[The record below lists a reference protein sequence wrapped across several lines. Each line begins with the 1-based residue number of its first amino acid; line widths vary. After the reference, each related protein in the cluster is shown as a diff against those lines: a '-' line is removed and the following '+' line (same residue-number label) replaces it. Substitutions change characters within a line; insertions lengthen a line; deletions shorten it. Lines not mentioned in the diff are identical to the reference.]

1 MANAVD
7 ILQEKRAKAEGVV
20 NPQTEIEKVIDE
32 VDGKVKIKTPA
43 KVEIEDSPLED
54 EEVDEV
60 IDEAIDENLD
70 EDEIDDLDEN
80 QIKEARN
87 LYKALLNPA
96 SRGPLV
102 QSLAQ
107 QVGINIG
114 AIETKKELKEA
125 KKDIT
130 ARLKEA
136 LGDELG
142 FLAEKIGPVLESV
155 IDEERAEVE
164 EISKTVELRQI
175 TRESENALTKLAKE
189 TNGLSRKYE
198 DKMVQLMDKFPSS
211 PGISTEEYIRGIAMI
226 AMNGKLTQV
235 ASNKLAGKIT
245 RNAKDVPGR
254 LTSKGSGAR
263 EEPSTFKV
271 PDKKLGTKGAVLFA
285 LSHLQNIDMP
295 KATNRR

>member
-7 ILQEKRAKAEGVV
+7 ILQAKRAKDEGVV
-20 NPQTEIEKVIDE
+20 DPQTELEKVIEE
-32 VDGKVKIKTPA
+32 VDGKVKVKAQP
-43 KVEIEDSPLED
+43 KVEETPLED

-60 IDEAIDENLD
+60 VDEAIEENLTD
-70 EDEIDDLDEN
+70 EEVDDLDET

-96 SRGPLV
+96 ARGPLV
-102 QSLAQ
+102 QALAQ
-107 QVGINIG
+107 QAGVNLGT
-114 AIETKKELKEA
+114 IETKKELKEA

-155 IDEERAEVE
+155 IDEERAGVE

-175 TRESENALTKLAKE
+175 TRESENALAKLAKE

-226 AMNGKLTQV
+226 AMNGKLTQI
-235 ASNKLAGKIT
+235 ASTKIT
-245 RNAKDVPGR
+245 NKVNRNIKDVPGR

-263 EEPSTFKV
+263 EEPSAFTG
-271 PDKKLGTKGAVLFA
+271 PDKKLGVKGSVLFA
-285 LSHLQNIDMP
+285 LSHLQNNSMP
-295 KATNRR
+295 KAGNRK